1 LRDREGRKDGRKEG
15 RKEGGG
21 YHRSIAVHQ
30 QQLRSYIKIDTA
42 EIFELQIL
50 WKELAAGRVKQ
61 L

>member
-1 LRDREGRKDGRKEG
+1 VKEG
-15 RKEGGG
+15 RKEGRTDGRKKKGG

-42 EIFELQIL
+42 ELFELQIL
-50 WKELAAGRVKQ
+50 WKQLAAGRVKQ